1 MIILFTIIVMVII
14 IILLYSYFLY
24 QDNKLCKHISSEN
37 KLEHLTNLS
46 NEAIQDIATVYNK
59 NNLTVTDLTV
69 TGNFNVIPKGV
80 IVMWNGASTTVP
92 AGWALC
98 DGNNE
103 TPNLSNKFILA
114 MGSRGL
120 GTVGGSETTTVTLT
134 TNNLP
139 AHTHSYHRY
148 NANEHKKINSGVGGE
163 NVIHNSDPYTY
174 QDYNTTSAGGG
185 QPFNFSIMPP
195 YYVLAY
201 IMKL

>member
-1 MIILFTIIVMVII
+1 MIVLFTIIVMAII
-14 IILLYSYFLY
+14 IVLLYSYFLY

-59 NNLTVTDLTV
+59 NNMIVTDLTV

-80 IVMWNGASTTVP
+80 IVMWNGASITVP

-98 DGNNE
+98 DGNNG

-114 MGSRGL
+114 MGNKSL
-120 GTVGGSETTTVTLT
+120 GTTGGAETTTVTLT
-134 TNNLP
+134 ANNLP
-139 AHTHSYHRY
+139 AHAHNYDKY
-148 NANEHKKINSGVGGE
+148 NADDNRKLNTGVSTPSQ
-163 NVIHNSDPYTY
+163 IHTNGNLF
-174 QDYNTTSAGGG
+174 NTTSTSNTGGG
-185 QPFNFSIMPP
+185 QPFSFSIMPP